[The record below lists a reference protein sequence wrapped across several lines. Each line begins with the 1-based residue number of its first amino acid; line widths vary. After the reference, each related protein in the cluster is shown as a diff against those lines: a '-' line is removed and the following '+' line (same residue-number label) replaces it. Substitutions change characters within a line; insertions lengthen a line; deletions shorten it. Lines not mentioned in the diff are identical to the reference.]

1 MENLNWLSEW
11 SGEADWV
18 HSDEQLNRG
27 SYPIPSQAAMFN
39 PIQVCDENFPW
50 LIPIGG
56 VMADDRAT
64 SASASASASASVSK
78 SHSQAEKRRRDRINA
93 QLATL
98 RKLIPKSEKMD
109 KAALLAS
116 VIDHVKDLKRKASE
130 ISKSITILPSEVD
143 EVIIDCEDPELNK
156 GGNDSGAVLIRVS
169 ICCDD
174 RPELLSELTRVIKG
188 LKLTTVKADV
198 ASVGGRIKSVLI
210 LCGDTADGGGGG
222 DRGACLS
229 SLKQSLKVVVSRIA
243 CSSMAA
249 SNCRIRS
256 KRQRFFLPC
265 QSPLP

>member
-1 MENLNWLSEW
+1 MENLNWFSDW

-18 HSDEQLNRG
+18 EQLNRG
-27 SYPIPSQAAMFN
+27 SYPMPSQAAVFN
-39 PIQVCDENFPW
+39 PIQTCNENFPW
-50 LIPIGG
+50 FIPIDGG
-56 VMADDRAT
+56 VVDDRGT
-64 SASASASASASVSK
+64 SASASASVSK

-98 RKLIPKSEKMD
+98 RKLIPRSEKMD

-116 VIDHVKDLKRKASE
+116 VIDHVKDLKRKATE
-130 ISKSITILPSEVD
+130 ISKSLTILPSEVD
-143 EVIIDCEDPELNK
+143 EVIIDCDDPKPDK
-156 GGNDSGAVLIRVS
+156 GDGGVLLIRVS

-198 ASVGGRIKSVLI
+198 ASVGGRIKSVLV
-210 LCGDTADGGGGG
+210 LCGESGNGGGG
-222 DRGACLS
+222 DQGACLS

-243 CSSMAA
+243 CSSMA

>member
-1 MENLNWLSEW
+1 MENLNWLPDW

-18 HSDEQLNRG
+18 HSDEQLNRD
-27 SYPIPSQAAMFN
+27 SYPLPSQAAVFN

-50 LIPIGG
+50 LIPVGG
-56 VMADDRAT
+56 VVADDGAM

-130 ISKSITILPSEVD
+130 ISKSLTILPSEID
-143 EVIIDCEDPELNK
+143 EVTIDCEDPKPNK
-156 GGNDSGAVLIRVS
+156 GGGDGGGAVLIRVS

-198 ASVGGRIKSVLI
+198 ASVGGRIKSVLV
-210 LCGDTADGGGGG
+210 LCSAAAGDG

-249 SNCRIRS
+249 SSCRIRS

-265 QSPLP
+265 PNPLP

>member
-1 MENLNWLSEW
+1 MENFSWISDC

-18 HSDEQLNRG
+18 HSDEQLNTG
-27 SYPIPSQAAMFN
+27 VYPTPSQAAVLD
-39 PIQVCDENFPW
+39 PIQVCNENFPW

-56 VMADDRAT
+56 RVEVDDRAT
-64 SASASASASASVSK
+64 SASASASASVSK

-116 VIDHVKDLKRKASE
+116 VIDHVKDLKRKASD
-130 ISKSITILPSEVD
+130 ISKSLTILPSEVD
-143 EVIIDCEDPELNK
+143 EVTIDCDDPKPKK
-156 GGNDSGAVLIRVS
+156 GDHGVVAPIRVS

-188 LKLTTVKADV
+188 LKLTTVKAEV
-198 ASVGGRIKSVLI
+198 ASVGGRIKSVLV
-210 LCGDTADGGGGG
+210 LCGGDYGNGSGG
-222 DRGACLS
+222 DQGACLS

-243 CSSMAA
+243 CSSLA

-256 KRQRFFLPC
+256 KRQRFFLPR